1 MCLGVCRAGWD
12 GFIGEEC
19 RMSQDRYRKQMLF
32 APVGP
37 EGQAEIRRT
46 RVLLVGCGALG
57 SVIADALTRAGIGA
71 LRIVDRDFVD
81 LSNLQRQVLYDEED
95 VRSHLPKAVAAVTR
109 LGRINSEVELEP
121 VVADVTPS
129 NILELLRDCDLI
141 LDGTDNFETRFLIND
156 ASLETG
162 IPWVSGGV
170 LGCSGQVF
178 LVVPGQ
184 TACLRCL
191 LPEEP
196 PQTETCDTA
205 GVLGPAVNII
215 ASLQVLRALE
225 WICRQEDKPNPRM
238 TVVDAWAGEFQQIN
252 LDPLRVTRE
261 CPACQGGER
270 AWLKGERG
278 SRSQALCGRNAVQI
292 APAGV
297 LRIDLARQQQ
307 QWESL
312 GECQRNPFLLWFQPS
327 EFPGME
333 LHLFSDG
340 RAIIKGTEDLAQART
355 FYNRYLG
362 G

>member
-1 MCLGVCRAGWD
+1 
-12 GFIGEEC
+12 
-19 RMSQDRYRKQMLF
+19 MSLERYRKQMLF
-32 APVGP
+32 APIGTA
-37 EGQAEIRRT
+37 GQTAIRGT

-57 SVIADALTRAGIGA
+57 SVIADSLVRAGIGA

-81 LSNLQRQVLYDEED
+81 LTNLQRQVLYDEQD
-95 VRSHLPKAVAAVTR
+95 VQQHLPKAVAAVAR
-109 LGRINSEVELEP
+109 LRRINSEVTLEAR
-121 VVADVTPS
+121 VTDVTPQ
-129 NILELLRDCDLI
+129 NMLELLHDCDLI

-178 LVVPGQ
+178 LVVPGA

-215 ASLQVLRALE
+215 ASLQVLRALQ
-225 WICRQEDKPNPRM
+225 WICRGDAEPNRFL
-238 TVVDAWAGEFQQIN
+238 TVVDAWSGQWQQID
-252 LDPLRVTRE
+252 LAPLRSAAV

-270 AWLKGERG
+270 AWLRGARG
-278 SRSQALCGRNAVQI
+278 SRSVVLCGRNAVQI
-292 APAGV
+292 APSGEKI
-297 LRIDLARQQQ
+297 IDLASLEL
-307 QWESL
+307 QWARL
-312 GECQRNPFLLWFQPS
+312 GKCTRNPFLLWFQPR
-327 EFPGME
+327 EFPDLE
-333 LHLFSDG
+333 LHLFADG
-340 RAIIKGTEDLAQART
+340 RLIVKGTEDLARART
-355 FYNRYLG
+355 LYSRYLG